1 MAMIWLL
8 SASASSPLFS
18 LSAVYRFIA
27 MLCIVKVK
35 ATGRPAQK
43 TRPISFS
50 LLRTAGDVEI
60 NEMRGKEEED
70 KGITRGIDRIKEG
83 EEEQEKEER
92 ERVAREKRE

>member
-1 MAMIWLL
+1 
-8 SASASSPLFS
+8 
-18 LSAVYRFIA
+18 

>member
-50 LLRTAGDVEI
+50 LLRTAGDVEEI
-60 NEMRGKEEED
+60 NEMRGRRRRRTRASPEESIE
-70 KGITRGIDRIKEG
+70 
-83 EEEQEKEER
+83 
-92 ERVAREKRE
+92 